1 MSGRRYTARM
11 TATGSLARL
20 KITLDD
26 VDLPLADRQRVEED
40 PDAWVNELTDDEF
53 SDVLGPSWA
62 ELTGRHVE
70 DLQIEFT
77 TDEPNRPAA

>member
-1 MSGRRYTARM
+1 MFAPV
-11 TATGSLARL
+11 
-20 KITLDD
+20 D